1 MASLFTETIT
11 EMTTIFTPPADCAR
25 SWTFEDE
32 FYNSVPGGLLLQNQD
47 SISLDETCFP
57 TSFGGNGRAP
67 SSIQVY
73 YPGACVYYIYPYIH
87 YVH

>member
-11 EMTTIFTPPADCAR
+11 EMTTLFTPPADCAR

-47 SISLDETCFP
+47 SLTLDETCFP
-57 TSFGGNGRAP
+57 PSFSGNGRAP

-73 YPGACVYYIYPYIH
+73 SPGACV
-87 YVH
+87 